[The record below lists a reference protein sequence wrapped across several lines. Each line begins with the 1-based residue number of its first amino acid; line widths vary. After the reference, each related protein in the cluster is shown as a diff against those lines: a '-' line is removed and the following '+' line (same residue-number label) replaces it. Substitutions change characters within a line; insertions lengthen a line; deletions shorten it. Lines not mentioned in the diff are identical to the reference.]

1 MMTSLSHYKENA
13 SSASLP
19 YYITQRSQIVL
30 ANGAH

>member
-1 MMTSLSHYKENA
+1 MMTILSHYKGNA

-19 YYITQRSQIVL
+19 NSITKRSQIVL

>member
-1 MMTSLSHYKENA
+1 MMSSLSHHKENA

-19 YYITQRSQIVL
+19 YSITQQSQIVL